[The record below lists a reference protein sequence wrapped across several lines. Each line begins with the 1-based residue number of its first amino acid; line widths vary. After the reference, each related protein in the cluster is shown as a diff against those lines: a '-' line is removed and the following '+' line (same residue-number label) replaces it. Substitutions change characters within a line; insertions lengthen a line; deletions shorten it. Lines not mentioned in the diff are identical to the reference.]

1 MLKTIAIML
10 VGAVLAACVQS
21 RDEPPAHYTPVPVAG
36 PVATDAE
43 RAACTAAGGIIRPA
57 GLAGN
62 EFCVQT
68 YPDAG
73 AACSDNSA
81 CVGRCLVEGAIL
93 DDGTPVAGVCEGT
106 DSPFG
111 CTQEVDDGLA
121 GLAICID

>member
-1 MLKTIAIML
+1 MLKSVTALLAGIA
-10 VGAVLAACVQS
+10 LAACVQS
-21 RDEPPAHYTPVPVAG
+21 TGGRPDGYTHVPVAG
-36 PVATDAE
+36 PAATEAE
-43 RAACTAAGGIIRPA
+43 RAACAAAGGVIRPA

-73 AACSDNSA
+73 TACTDNSA
-81 CVGRCLVEGAIL
+81 CTGRCLVEGPIV
-93 DDGTPVAGVCEGT
+93 DDGTPVAGYCEGT